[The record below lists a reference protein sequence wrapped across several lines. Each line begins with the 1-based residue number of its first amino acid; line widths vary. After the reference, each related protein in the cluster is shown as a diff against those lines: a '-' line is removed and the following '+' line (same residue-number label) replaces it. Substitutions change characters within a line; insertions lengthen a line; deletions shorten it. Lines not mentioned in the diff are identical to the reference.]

1 MTWILTPSFIDSAL
15 TLVSLE
21 KVDGNVRKSKRA
33 QFKSSAHV
41 CFFPMKSVISTNI
54 SFVSRGF
61 VFQNNRFLKNKSIGR
76 GYFIE
81 EIFLIRKSHLIAMY
95 LLKDL
100 PSIEYL
106 LDNTLWRILHL
117 TKY

>member
-41 CFFPMKSVISTNI
+41 CFFPMKSVSSTNI

-81 EIFLIRKSHLIAMY
+81 EIFLIRKKIVKLLRRVGESSSEYRISSQQYPVANIAF
-95 LLKDL
+95 D
-100 PSIEYL
+100 
-106 LDNTLWRILHL
+106 
-117 TKY
+117 